1 MVPGW
6 LRAERSPRRLNRAR
20 SRKRGSGSLL
30 VATAAL
36 LLVAGGLVA
45 LGFSFRSD
53 ASDLRSETAPELE
66 QLQAQIEIQRR
77 DLLELEQL
85 RRRAACVGTSFTAL
99 VAAIRSQVDASN
111 HAAKAADF
119 VGDLYN
125 SGDGDGAH
133 RALESRVM
141 ASALDDLD
149 AKARQ
154 VSRAVG
160 RARGAS
166 KTLQAVGSD

>member
-1 MVPGW
+1 
-6 LRAERSPRRLNRAR
+6 
-20 SRKRGSGSLL
+20 LL
-30 VATAAL
+30 VVTAAL
-36 LLVAGGLVA
+36 LLVAVGLVA

-53 ASDLRSETAPELE
+53 ASDLRAETAPELE

-77 DLLELEQL
+77 DVLEFEQL
-85 RRRAACVGTSFTAL
+85 RQRATRVGTSFTAL
-99 VAAIRSQVDASN
+99 VDAIRTQVDASN

-133 RALESRVM
+133 RALESKVM
-141 ASALDDLD
+141 ASALADLE
-149 AKARQ
+149 AKARE
-154 VSRAVG
+154 VSRAVK

-166 KTLQAVGSD
+166 KTLQVVGSD